1 MKAKEIKT
9 KNVTILL
16 LRPGI
21 IENIIHDYATLEK
34 EDILE
39 IKQINKQLAGG
50 MPYVVLIDS
59 GSFTDINKEARELL
73 SSREFGEN
81 TIAKALFVRSLGHRI
96 VAQFYIRINKPYIK
110 TKIFADREKA
120 IDWLDNELK
129 NNRDSL

>member
-1 MKAKEIKT
+1 MVAKEIKT

-21 IENIIHDYATLEK
+21 IENIIHDHATLEK

-39 IKQINKQLAGG
+39 MKQINKQLTAGL
-50 MPYVVLIDS
+50 PYVVLIDS
-59 GSFTDINKEARELL
+59 GTYTDITKEARELIA
-73 SSREFGEN
+73 SQEFGEK

-96 VAQFYIRINKPYIK
+96 VGQFYIKINKPYIN

-120 IDWLDNELK
+120 IEWLASQL
-129 NNRDSL
+129 NNRDSD

>member
-1 MKAKEIKT
+1 MVLKEIKT

-21 IENIIHDYATLEK
+21 IENIIHHHATIEK

-39 IKQINKQLAGG
+39 MKQINKQLSGG
-50 MPYVVLIDS
+50 LPYVVLIDS
-59 GSFTDINKEARELL
+59 GTFTDITKEARELL
-73 SSREFGEN
+73 ASQEFGEK

-96 VAQFYIRINKPYIK
+96 VGQFYIKINKPYVN

-120 IDWLDNELK
+120 IDWLTDQL
-129 NNRDSL
+129 NNRDSV